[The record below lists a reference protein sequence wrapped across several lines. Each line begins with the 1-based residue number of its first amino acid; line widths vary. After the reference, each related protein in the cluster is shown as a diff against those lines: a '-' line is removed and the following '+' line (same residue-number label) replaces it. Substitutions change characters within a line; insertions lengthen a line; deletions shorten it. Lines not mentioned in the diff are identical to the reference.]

1 MSTPTLNDEPIAYA
15 KIAPNPENSTH
26 VFIASKIA
34 KGQLHCQ
41 ECFKATG
48 DRITVQLR
56 FEGDRAIFYHDNCV
70 LNPPNP
76 KPLAITEPI
85 TEPIIEPIT
94 EDEPTGLKQY
104 PITEEGWL
112 WDPPMKIG
120 DRCIIVTRYYHE
132 WLFSRSTSKSQTRKI
147 EDAYTK
153 QAEWDCNS
161 ELVLVAIGGEVATVR
176 SPQNITKKIPLRV
189 LWTLE
194 KSAIAA

>member
-15 KIAPNPENSTH
+15 KIAPNLENSTH
-26 VFIASKIA
+26 VFIASKIV

-48 DRITVQLR
+48 DRIAVQLR

-76 KPLAITEPI
+76 KPLAIAESI
-85 TEPIIEPIT
+85 
-94 EDEPTGLKQY
+94 EDEPTVLKQY
-104 PITEEGWL
+104 PVSEDGGL
-112 WDPPMKIG
+112 WDPPINIG
-120 DRCIIVTRYYHE
+120 DRCTIVTCYYHE
-132 WLFSRSTSKSQTRKI
+132 WLFSRSTSKSHARKV
-147 EDAYTK
+147 EDAYAK

-161 ELVLVAIGGEVATVR
+161 TLVLVAIDGEMATVR
-176 SPQNITKKIPLRV
+176 SPRNIIRKMPLRV